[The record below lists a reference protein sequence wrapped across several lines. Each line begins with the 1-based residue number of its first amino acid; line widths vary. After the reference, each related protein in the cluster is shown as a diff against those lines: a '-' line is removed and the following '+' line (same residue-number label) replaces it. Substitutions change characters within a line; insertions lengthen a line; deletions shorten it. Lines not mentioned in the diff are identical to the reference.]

1 MVRCTMCVDPGLLP
15 LETDMAKHRREVH
28 RNKLFYCDMCDQ
40 GERGARGFAGFA
52 DAAKHVAE
60 ENGINPTD
68 KMNIHDMMRI
78 PKTETHLKVFR
89 CLFCGAEG
97 KLFVGMSEE
106 SFLEHVSKQH
116 GAKSAMKRPHKLQ
129 RECRICNERFEADLP
144 LTRHIKKTHIERGP
158 QNPYPFAGFG
168 PKEDA
173 EEDDEVLVE
182 VVPVEAVSS
191 KRRTRRRSTSASDS
205 ESEDEVL
212 EESIRRG
219 IAKTKKKRQRL
230 ESELD
235 RRQAAPQARQ
245 DPELIGPDTFF
256 FVCSLCGKKDID
268 QFNIFEHLDE
278 EHCLGE
284 NEAVLKQKTFR
295 PRAVLACR
303 FCPKIWHGEPLGY
316 RLEMRAHR
324 EDKHREENISVKDC
338 FKLQCRGCPSGSFT
352 LEQEPQLKKHI
363 KICPGWQSKE
373 VSRTAVSRTIDNIN
387 KHLVAGASERELTR
401 RKEEV
406 RGPSSRG
413 DSRREERSRSRESS
427 LTGRSRDE
435 RSEYPPKREERSSF
449 RDQDEG
455 RSYDRSRKE
464 DRRREERCRYED
476 GRNDER
482 SRHSGREERSGQRD
496 LRDQRDERKPWGVE
510 RDNRQG
516 DFRSFGRDRG
526 GRGGGFDR
534 GGGRGGRGG
543 FD

>member
-1 MVRCTMCVDPGLLP
+1 MEGRGFPIH
-15 LETDMAKHRREVH
+15 AHSQVH

-303 FCPKIWHGEPLGY
+303 YSLHFPHNFFSHNQSMESNCPCLFFASLQVLSKDVARRAFGVQIRDASPQRGQTQGGEHLREGLLQVAVQGLPI
-316 RLEMRAHR
+316 RLLHPRAR
-324 EDKHREENISVKDC
+324 TPAEEAYQDLSRVAVKGGQQDC
-338 FKLQCRGCPSGSFT
+338 C
-352 LEQEPQLKKHI
+352 
-363 KICPGWQSKE
+363 
-373 VSRTAVSRTIDNIN
+373 
-387 KHLVAGASERELTR
+387 
-401 RKEEV
+401 
-406 RGPSSRG
+406 
-413 DSRREERSRSRESS
+413 
-427 LTGRSRDE
+427 
-435 RSEYPPKREERSSF
+435 
-449 RDQDEG
+449 
-455 RSYDRSRKE
+455 
-464 DRRREERCRYED
+464 
-476 GRNDER
+476 
-482 SRHSGREERSGQRD
+482 
-496 LRDQRDERKPWGVE
+496 VE
-510 RDNRQG
+510 NY
-516 DFRSFGRDRG
+516 
-526 GRGGGFDR
+526 
-534 GGGRGGRGG
+534 
-543 FD
+543 